1 MFRLS
6 KAKDPFFAAFS
17 RHAQLTVSATAV
29 LRQLLEQPDPLA
41 ERKREITRLEH
52 EGDEITRATMTRLRS
67 QWITPLDRPDIHALT
82 TRLDDVLDAVESI
95 AERLELFDIHDSSKA
110 AVDAARVLESCAI
123 AMAKAVELLPEA
135 RKRARDMIALCAE
148 ITKLESDG
156 DAIYRSAIAELF
168 QAGNQVLT
176 VMKWRDI
183 HEQLENAT
191 DLCEDVANTLEGVV
205 LEYT

>member
-6 KAKDPFFAAFS
+6 KAKDPFFSAFS
-17 RHAQLTVSATAV
+17 QHAQLTVKAAGV

-41 ERKREITRLEH
+41 ERKQEITRLEH
-52 EGDEITRATMTRLRS
+52 EGDEITRATITRLRS
-67 QWITPLDRPDIHALT
+67 QWITPLDRPDIHTLT
-82 TRLDDVLDAVESI
+82 TRLDDVLDAIEAI
-95 AERLELFDIHDSSKA
+95 AERLELFDIHDSSKTAVEA
-110 AVDAARVLESCAI
+110 AIVLERCTV
-123 AMAKAVELLPEA
+123 AMAKAVALLPEA

-148 ITKLESDG
+148 ITKLESEA
-156 DAIYRSAIAELF
+156 DAIYRGAIAELF
-168 QAGNQVLT
+168 KSGNEVLT

-191 DLCEDVANTLEGVV
+191 DLCEDVANALEGVV

>member
-6 KAKDPFFAAFS
+6 KKKDPFFSAFS
-17 RHAQLTVSATAV
+17 QHAQLTVRAAGV
-29 LRQLLEQPDPLA
+29 LVELLEQPNPLA

-52 EGDEITRATMTRLRS
+52 EGDEITRATITRLRS
-67 QWITPLDRPDIHALT
+67 QWITPLDRPDIHTLT
-82 TRLDDVLDAVESI
+82 TRLDDVLDAIESI
-95 AERLELFDIHDSSKA
+95 AERLELFDIQDSSKT
-110 AVDAARVLESCAI
+110 AVEAARVLERCAI
-123 AMAKAVELLPEA
+123 AMSKAVELLPEA

-148 ITKLESDG
+148 ITKLESEA
-156 DAIYRSAIAELF
+156 DAIYRRAIAELF
-168 QAGNQVLT
+168 KAGNEVLT